1 MDAAGLTLDGRL
13 WTFAVA
19 LYARDGVAEACLALQ
34 DGFGMD
40 VSLLLFAAWTGADA
54 GLALTP
60 EQARF
65 AVQRSSEWRS
75 EVVAVLRSLRRLL
88 KAGPAPAP
96 SPATDDLR
104 EAVKGVELAAERIE
118 LAWLERIAETFS
130 KDGTGA
136 PAGRGDPAMNLAL
149 CFETA
154 AARPPNAEARAK
166 LQLLAEAATALV
178 EGRA

>member
-1 MDAAGLTLDGRL
+1 MDAADLVLDGRL

-19 LYARDGVAEACLALQ
+19 LYGRDGVAETCLALQ
-34 DGFGMD
+34 DDFGMD
-40 VSLLLFAAWTGADA
+40 VSLLLFAAWAGAEV

-88 KAGPAPAP
+88 KTGPAPAP

-118 LAWLERIAETFS
+118 LAWLERIAEAWSPT
-130 KDGTGA
+130 
-136 PAGRGDPAMNLAL
+136 GRGDPLRNLAL

-154 AARPPNAEARAK
+154 AARPPNAEATAK
-166 LQLLAEAATALV
+166 LQRLAQAATALA
-178 EGRA
+178 EGAP